1 MPVEPC
7 SMSAEARVRNTF
19 RALEIIVLVATLV
32 LLLLYASVEAAG
44 MRPNIRCVVVVAG
57 GAS

>member
-1 MPVEPC
+1 
-7 SMSAEARVRNTF
+7 MSAEARVRNTF